1 MLFSFEEILIM
12 NQKAFLLFTLVF
24 CFFKSGFISAQNCDT
39 ASVPRG
45 YIVPP
50 ERRFLCQ
57 SDTLILEGLTDS
69 EPRWF
74 KNGIEIPGA
83 NSRELRVTEPGTYAV
98 RNYRNG
104 CYSIYYDSVTI
115 TFLNRKRPVPRQLSI
130 NAQPTQAG
138 QLFTLNVQNTGNPA
152 AVSHSWF
159 RGGVLQPN
167 AGSSYSTRNLGV
179 FRVRTDSLQCSS
191 FSNAVAVQ
199 PPGAV
204 VPVICSSTATHELF
218 PNSGVKIFWTP
229 PSNPNIQNIKIYY
242 KKGFSSNYFNNLQD
256 PATGLFWDDTIF
268 YNASFDIRIT
278 ALVNVPSLGVQYE
291 SDFSSPNKTIFLK
304 VYSSPSGVV
313 PRNVLIWNTY
323 EGFPVEKSVVLRS
336 VTGISGTYVALDTIY
351 NSDNIYEDVNPP
363 AGAFYRIEA
372 LTSSNCQTWARQAV
386 TDGIQANV
394 RKSISN
400 NAAKTQSVN
409 PMVQPPY
416 LTEGM
421 VYAGFNRSVPQ
432 SNTDLVLLN
441 GYPSGGFWSGP
452 DVSASGVFQ
461 PVSCGTKKLV
471 YEKIG
476 LGRDSL
482 FITVWPAGVTSDP
495 VSIATGPF
503 AVCGASNVTFTGSP
517 TGGTWASPL
526 SSAGVL
532 NASGFR
538 GKNILVQYSRT
549 LNGCSYRAVRVVPVF
564 PSTPAI
570 QVSGTILPCSTQSVN
585 LSLNLPQQGAMV
597 YQWRRN
603 NVIIDG
609 AGTNTYEATESG
621 AYTASV
627 SYYGDPFL
635 FPPPLCTLST
645 PARTI
650 AIDNAAPPAPPVIQ
664 RSGTV
669 LSMSNYSGGANLWY
683 RNGAEI
689 AGQTGSSLNLSASGL
704 YHARRR
710 EGNCQSELSNAISYD
725 LLVFS
730 EESQASGLRLFPNP
744 ATELIRVESVG
755 DAITGINLTD
765 FLGRKLPAEWKSSG
779 GSVSVDLSRLPPG
792 SYHLSVRTR
801 AGALHHRVLL
811 RR

>member
-1 MLFSFEEILIM
+1 MLM
-12 NQKAFLLFTLVF
+12 KQKVFLLFTLS
-24 CFFKSGFISAQNCDT
+24 CFFFRYGFVAAQNCDT
-39 ASVPRG
+39 VSVPRG
-45 YIVPP
+45 YIIPP
-50 ERRFLCQ
+50 EKRFLCQ
-57 SDTLILEGLTDS
+57 SDTLFLESITDS

-74 KNGIEIPGA
+74 KNGTEIPGA
-83 NSRELRVTEPGTYAV
+83 NNSELRVTEPGVYAV
-98 RNYRNG
+98 KNYRNG

-130 NAQPTQAG
+130 NAQPAQPG
-138 QLFTLNVQNTGNPA
+138 QLFTLTVQNTGNPA
-152 AVSHSWF
+152 AVSHAWF
-159 RGGVLQPN
+159 RGGVLQVN
-167 AGSSYSTRNLGV
+167 AGTSYSTRNLGV

-191 FSNAVAVQ
+191 FSNPIAVQ

-204 VPVICSSTATHELF
+204 VPTICSSTATHELF
-218 PNSGVKIFWTP
+218 PNFGVKISWIP
-229 PSNPNIQNIKIYY
+229 PSNPNIQDIKIYY
-242 KKGFSSNYFNNLQD
+242 KKGFSSNYFMD
-256 PATGLFWDDTIF
+256 ARPPSTGLFWDDTVT
-268 YNASFDIRIT
+268 YNSSFDIRIT

-291 SDFSSPNKTIFLK
+291 SDFSIRNKTIFLK
-304 VYSSPSGVV
+304 VYPSAAGVI

-336 VTGISGTYVALDTIY
+336 VTGISGTYETLDTLY
-351 NSDNIYEDVNPP
+351 NSANVYEDVNPP
-363 AGAFYRIEA
+363 AGAYYRIEA
-372 LTSSNCQTWARQAV
+372 ISSSICQTWARQAV

-409 PMVQPPY
+409 PMTEPPF

-432 SNTDLVLLN
+432 SNTELVLLN

-452 DVSASGVFQ
+452 DVSESGIFQ

-471 YEKIG
+471 YEKSG

-482 FITVWPAGVTSDP
+482 YVTVLPAGVTSNP

-503 AVCGASNVTFTGSP
+503 SVCGTSSATFTGSP
-517 TGGTWASPL
+517 SGGTWASPL
-526 SSAGVL
+526 SSSGLL

-549 LNGCSYRAVRVVPVF
+549 LNGCSYRAVRLVPVF

-585 LSLNLPQQGAMV
+585 LSLNLPQQGAMA
-597 YQWRRN
+597 YEWRRN

-609 AGTNTYEATESG
+609 AGTNTYEATQSG
-621 AYTASV
+621 AYTALV
-627 SYYGDPFL
+627 RYYSDPFF
-635 FPPPLCTLST
+635 FPPPLCTLAT
-645 PARTI
+645 PARNIT
-650 AIDNAAPPAPPVIQ
+650 IDNAPPPVPPVIQ
-664 RSGTV
+664 RSGPV
-669 LSMSNYSGGANLWY
+669 ISMNNYTGGANIWY
-683 RNGAEI
+683 RNGLEI
-689 AGQTGSSLNLSASGL
+689 AGQTGSSLTLSASGL

-730 EESQASGLRLFPNP
+730 EESRASGFRLFPNP
-744 ATELIRVESVG
+744 ATDLLRLESAG

-765 FLGRKLPAEWKSSG
+765 FLGRKVPAEWKGTGLSASL
-779 GSVSVDLSRLPPG
+779 DLGKLPPG
-792 SYHLSVRTR
+792 SYHLSVRTFS
-801 AGALHHRVLL
+801 GVVHHRVLL